1 MSIDADFLTPRG
13 AWSSPLFGELI
24 DMSITLRMLMPGD
37 HVGPYRVVDEL
48 GRGGM
53 SIVYRAA
60 RADGAYEQ
68 QVALKLLRPEID
80 PLKAHEL
87 LQRERQILANLDH
100 PGIVRLLDGG
110 ATDDGLLWFA
120 MEHIEGERIDRYCIK
135 QRLTL
140 EARLRL
146 FLEVCEAVQH
156 AHSRLLIHRDIKP
169 GNILVGADGRP
180 RLLDFGI
187 AGILD
192 AGIGSTRGMTPGVA
206 SPEQQRGETE
216 TTATDIYQLGV
227 LLRVLMQVDARA
239 DAPTAAVS
247 PPTYSMTSP
256 SSTAPVRA
264 MDALPLPR
272 RGRNLDL
279 TCIVEKA
286 SAKLSEQ
293 RYATV
298 ASLGDEV
305 RAWLAGLPVA
315 ARAGGIS
322 YRLRRFV
329 GRHRIA
335 LASTLAAVLLLVSM
349 SGVFVWNLNA
359 SRQAAEDASIVA
371 ASESDKS
378 RDITQ
383 FMVETLSFSSPINR
397 TGRKATID
405 ELLAS
410 AADRITTEF
419 VDHADVRAE
428 LMNVIGHI
436 YVTRE
441 DYVRALPLL
450 RESVELGKADTSLSP
465 TRLAKRELGLST
477 ALTSDADRDAQLA
490 LLKSAD
496 QRFAESAPNDPDRVQ
511 VLHLLAMRAAEDG
524 DYAAAVAHETAA
536 VALDEAN
543 PQVRSTALVSHLSAL
558 AQLRLRTGDRDGVL
572 EMARRACELGR
583 SQLGPDAPHTF
594 VACSAYANVSTSL
607 GRYDLAE
614 REYSQ
619 LRRVAV
625 VNWGEGSTK
634 VVLNDANYSTLLR
647 KQKRW
652 SEAEQYLRA
661 ALARS
666 QALPKENDY
675 ASIDTWDNLGD
686 LYYDQH
692 RYWDALAAW
701 QHMLEMVRAGR
712 HASTGDVGQRSLKI
726 AKALIALKR
735 CDEAAP
741 YLAETRALTKRFPK
755 TGKEVEQELTQ
766 LDQRCMLNPVRK
778 R

>member
-1 MSIDADFLTPRG
+1 MSIDADFLIPGG
-13 AWSSPLFGELI
+13 AWASPLFGELI
-24 DMSITLRMLMPGD
+24 DTSMTLRTLVPGD
-37 HVGPYRVVDEL
+37 RVGPYRVLSEL

-68 QVALKLLRPEID
+68 EVALKLLRPEIA
-80 PLKAHEL
+80 PGKAHEL

-110 ATDDGLLWFA
+110 ATADGLLWFA
-120 MEHIEGERIDRYCIK
+120 MEQIEGERIDRYCAK
-135 QRLTL
+135 QSLTL
-140 EARLRL
+140 DARLRL

-187 AGILD
+187 AGILE
-192 AGIGSTRGMTPGVA
+192 AGIGSPRGMTPGVA
-206 SPEQQRGETE
+206 SPEQRRGEAE

-227 LLRVLMQVDARA
+227 LLRVLMQGDARA
-239 DAPTAAVS
+239 DTPTVAVPAPTAS
-247 PPTYSMTSP
+247 TTFP

-264 MDALPLPR
+264 TDALPLPR
-272 RGRNLDL
+272 RGRALDL

-286 SAKLSEQ
+286 SATVPEQ

-298 ASLGDEV
+298 AALGDEV

-322 YRLRRFV
+322 YRLRRYV

-335 LASTLAAVLLLVSM
+335 LASALAAVLLLLSI
-349 SGVFVWNLNA
+349 SGVFVWRLNA
-359 SRQAAEDASIVA
+359 SKQAAEHSSIVA
-371 ASESDKS
+371 ADEASKS

-383 FMVETLSFSSPINR
+383 FMIDTLNFTGPMNR

-410 AADRITTEF
+410 AAERITTNF
-419 VDHADVRAE
+419 VDHADVRGE

-450 RESVELGKADTSLSP
+450 RESVELGKADKTLSP
-465 TRLAKRELGLST
+465 TKLAKRELDLSA

-496 QRFAESAPNDPDRVQ
+496 RRFAAYAANDPDRVQ

-536 VALDEAN
+536 VALDEAH
-543 PQVRSTALVSHLSAL
+543 PQVRPTALVSHLSAL
-558 AQLRLRTGDRDGVL
+558 AQFRLRTGDRDGVL

-583 SQLGPDAPHTF
+583 SQLGSDAPHTF
-594 VACSAYANVSTSL
+594 VACSAYANVSTGL

-614 REYSQ
+614 REYTQ

-625 VNWGEGSTK
+625 LNWGEGSAK
-634 VVLNDANYSTLLR
+634 VALNDANYSTLLR

-652 SEAEQYLRA
+652 SEAENYLRD
-661 ALARS
+661 ALARL
-666 QALPKENDY
+666 QTLPKENDY
-675 ASIDTWDNLGD
+675 ASIDTWENLGD
-686 LYYDQH
+686 LYYDQD
-692 RYWDALAAW
+692 RYPAALSAW
-701 QHMLEMVRAGR
+701 QHMLGMAHDGR
-712 HASTGDVGQRSLKI
+712 HTSTGDVGQRSIKV
-726 AKALIALKR
+726 AKALIALNR

-755 TGKEVEQELTQ
+755 TSKEVEQELTQ
-766 LDQRCMLNPVRK
+766 LDQRCTLNAVRK

>member
-1 MSIDADFLTPRG
+1 MSIDADFLTLRG

-24 DMSITLRMLMPGD
+24 DTSVMLRMLVPGD
-37 HVGPYRVVDEL
+37 RVGPYRVLAEL

-68 QVALKLLRPEID
+68 EVALKLLRPEID
-80 PLKAHEL
+80 PVKAHEL
-87 LQRERQILANLDH
+87 LQHERQILANLDH

-120 MEHIEGERIDRYCIK
+120 MEHIEGERIDRYCVK

-140 EARLRL
+140 DARLRL

-169 GNILVGADGRP
+169 GNILVGTDGRP

-192 AGIGSTRGMTPGVA
+192 AGIGSPRGMTPGVA
-206 SPEQQRGETE
+206 SPEQRRGEAE
-216 TTATDIYQLGV
+216 TTATDVYQLGV
-227 LLRVLMQVDARA
+227 LLRVLMQVDART
-239 DAPTAAVS
+239 DTPTVAVS
-247 PPTYSMTSP
+247 PPTVSMTSS

-264 MDALPLPR
+264 TDASPLPR
-272 RGRNLDL
+272 HGRQLDL

-298 ASLGDEV
+298 AALGDEV

-335 LASTLAAVLLLVSM
+335 LASALAVVLLLLSM
-349 SGVFVWNLNA
+349 SGVFLWRLNA
-359 SRQAAEDASIVA
+359 SKQAAEQASVVA
-371 ASESDKS
+371 VAESNKS

-383 FMVETLSFSSPINR
+383 FMIDMLSLTGPINR

-410 AADRITTEF
+410 AANQITTNF
-419 VDHADVRAE
+419 VDHADMRGE

-450 RESVELGKADTSLSP
+450 RESVELGKTDTLLSP
-465 TRLAKRELGLST
+465 SKLAKRELSLSA
-477 ALTSDADRDAQLA
+477 ALTSDADRDAQLT

-496 QRFAESAPNDPDRVQ
+496 QRFAAYAPNDPDRVQ
-511 VLHLLAMRAAEDG
+511 VLHLLAMRSAEDG

-536 VALDEAN
+536 VALDEAH
-543 PQVRSTALVSHLSAL
+543 PEVRPTALVSHLSAL
-558 AQLRLRTGDRDGVL
+558 AQFRLRTGDRDGVL

-594 VACSAYANVSTSL
+594 VACSAYANVSTGL

-625 VNWGEGSTK
+625 LNWGQGSAK
-634 VVLNDANYSTLLR
+634 VALNDANYSTLLR
-647 KQKRW
+647 KQKRL
-652 SEAEQYLRA
+652 SEAEKYLRD
-661 ALARS
+661 ALARL
-666 QALPKENDY
+666 QALPRENDY
-675 ASIDTWDNLGD
+675 AGIDTWENLGD
-686 LYYDQH
+686 LYYDQD
-692 RYWDALAAW
+692 RYAEALAAW
-701 QHMLEMVRAGR
+701 QQMLDMVRDGR
-712 HASTGDVGQRSLKI
+712 HSSTGDVGQRPIKV
-726 AKALIALKR
+726 AKAFIALKR

-755 TGKEVEQELTQ
+755 TSKEVEQELTQ
-766 LDQRCMLNPVRK
+766 LDQRCTLSTVRK